1 MKRSPKSWETE
12 KQTLKPM
19 SRNILLRL
27 AYDGTDFCGYQVQ
40 AKGERTVQGVL
51 ESALKAMHGRKVTTY
66 AAGRTDSGVHAD
78 AQYVNFRTNLE
89 TIPPEKFFLALN
101 QHLPADLKAQS
112 SREVPED
119 FHARY
124 SALSRSYRYFTLV
137 SPTPVPKYRNY
148 AHRVPEMPE
157 VGGLQREAQTLIGSH
172 DFTSFAAAGQ
182 ATETNVRQVTAARF
196 TWEPPFVV
204 FSITANGFL
213 WKMVR
218 SIVGT
223 LLERERGRSRGEQGL
238 PELSALLE
246 ARDRTRAGA
255 TAPPQG
261 LFLTNV
267 EYDV

>member
-1 MKRSPKSWETE
+1 
-12 KQTLKPM
+12 M

-27 AYDGTDFCGYQVQ
+27 AYDGTDFKGYQIQ

-51 ESALKAMHGRKVTTY
+51 ESALERMHNRKVTVY

-78 AQYVNFRTNLE
+78 AQYVNFQSDLE
-89 TIPPEKFFLALN
+89 TIPADKFLFALN
-101 QHLPADLKAQS
+101 QHLPPDLKAQS
-112 SREVPED
+112 SREVPVG

-124 SALSRSYRYFTLV
+124 SALSRSYRYYTLI
-137 SPTPVPKYRNY
+137 SPTPVPKYRKY

-157 VGGLQREAQTLIGSH
+157 LERLQEEAQALLGSQ
-172 DFTSFAAAGQ
+172 DFTTFAAAGQ
-182 ATETNVRQVTAARF
+182 ATETNVREVRVARF

-223 LLERERGRSRGEQGL
+223 LLERERNRRRGELEL

-246 ARDRTRAGA
+246 ARDRTLAGA

-261 LFLTNV
+261 LFLTDV